1 MLFYSDYLKQKYGCK
16 VYRIAIDAGF
26 SCPNRETG
34 GCIYCNEKGSRAS
47 YINPKD
53 SVSKQI
59 ETRIKYLKE
68 IKDARRFIAYFQ
80 AFTNT
85 YATVDKLKKTYDEV
99 LPFSGIVGISIGTR
113 PDTIDREKLKLI
125 SSYKDRYE
133 VWLEYGLQ
141 SIHDKT
147 LKAINRGHNF
157 ADFVKAV
164 NLTKEFG
171 IPVAA
176 HVILGLPG
184 ESGKEMI
191 ETAKKIK
198 EMGIEGIK
206 IHLLHILKGS
216 RLEKLYSEGR
226 VKILEEDEYVDLV
239 CEFLKNLPSD
249 IIVYRLTGE
258 GSREDHIAP
267 LWALNKVG
275 TINKIM
281 AVIATPNEVRGKQSK
296 SLFRL

>member
-1 MLFYSDYLKQKYGCK
+1 MILYNDYLRQKYGCK

-26 SCPNRETG
+26 SCPNRDTG

-47 YINPKD
+47 YVNPKD
-53 SVSKQI
+53 SISKQI
-59 ETRIKYLKE
+59 EARIKYLRE
-68 IKDARRFIAYFQ
+68 TKDAKRFIAYFQ

-85 YATVDKLKKTYDEV
+85 YGPIDKLKKTYDEV
-99 LPFSGIVGISIGTR
+99 LPFNGIVGISIGTR

-125 SSYKDRYE
+125 SSYKERYE

-164 NLTKEFG
+164 NLAKEFG

-184 ESGKEMI
+184 EGAKEMI

-216 RLEKLYSEGR
+216 PLEKLHREGKI
-226 VKILEEDEYVDLV
+226 KILEEDEYVGLV
-239 CEFLKNLPSD
+239 CDFLKNLPSD

-267 LWALNKVG
+267 LWALDKQRVLQ
-275 TINKIM
+275 KIKDR
-281 AVIATPNEVRGKQSK
+281 IK
-296 SLFRL
+296 S